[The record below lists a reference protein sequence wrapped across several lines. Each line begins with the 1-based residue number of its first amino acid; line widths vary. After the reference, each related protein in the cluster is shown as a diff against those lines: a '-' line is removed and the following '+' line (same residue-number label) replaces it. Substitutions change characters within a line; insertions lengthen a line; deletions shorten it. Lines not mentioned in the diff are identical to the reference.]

1 MKGQGAVAL
10 LLAAA
15 LLLCGCTSTK
25 STSSG
30 TQVFTLEEMLGRM
43 PPRDSLEARWVFSS
57 LTLMGQDGVGEICNR
72 LGAPGT
78 DRTTQAE
85 NALQGLATYVV
96 SQGSEADRLM
106 FVSALG
112 KALDNPLPS
121 RQASFIIA
129 RLQLAGRSESI
140 ALLSRFLADERLCEP
155 SAQAM
160 VAIREGAGKAF
171 LSALPGAQGHC
182 RITMIKS
189 LGELRSREAVE
200 LLLKDAASDDP
211 RVHTAALSALANIGD
226 PRADGVLTMASMSG
240 PVPQADEATRDVL
253 HFARR
258 LVQAGNT
265 ARAIGICNEV
275 YARRTSPLENHFRAA
290 SLDILVQAK
299 GESAIDD
306 LLGAM
311 ADSSTQLR
319 YAALGLALRIPGEA
333 VTGRWVTLL
342 KTVRP
347 EVRSEIVSMLGTRRD
362 KSAYP
367 AVIEALNDA
376 EGSVRRA
383 AVESAAYLKDR
394 ESVPVLLALLE
405 RSQDPGDVATVR
417 KVLGQL
423 PPAQVTSAAVE
434 SLPRL
439 TPPACVMVMDL
450 LGTYGTAV
458 PAEPIVALAKSR
470 QGPVRLAALKALG
483 PMSRE
488 KDQPELIALLLGAE
502 QEEER
507 SAAQKSL
514 VSLCSRITDPEKRAD
529 NILEAY
535 MNAGPQ
541 GRASLLRVLGRIGGS
556 KALATV
562 AGETQSK
569 DPDIRDAAI
578 RALADWPTID
588 AYDRLLAIA
597 KSKEQLN
604 LRVLALRGCVRVVE
618 SGQMHP
624 AEAVRYHEKTMAA
637 AERVDEKRLVLGALA
652 NLRSREALKVVIPYV
667 GDDSLGLDA
676 AMAAGKI
683 SAGKTEAKDELGP
696 SQVARTFIE
705 SRVPARFRSQV
716 EQSFDAAAGM
726 NTPPDE
732 FKALFNGKNLNG
744 WKGLVENP
752 VARAKMTPEELAA
765 AQARADSVMGAH
777 WSVADGILLFDGN
790 GESICTAKDYD
801 DFEMLVDWKI
811 EKNGDSG
818 IYLRGSPQ
826 VQIWD
831 PAQWPEGSGGLYNN
845 QKDPAKPLRRADKPV
860 GEWNTFRIRM
870 TGERVAV
877 YLNDVLVVDSVL
889 LENYWD
895 RSISIFPTGQIEL
908 QSHNSPLYFRNIFLR
923 EIPRSKPL
931 FSGSLF
937 NGVDLTGWKIV
948 GGKEGTWGVS
958 DGILFTTGDG
968 GGWLST
974 EREYGNF
981 QLDLDFRLPEGGNS
995 GVFLRSPR
1003 QGDPAYTGMEIQI
1016 LDDYAAQYAKL
1027 QPWQYCGSIYGVA
1040 APTVRASKRANEWQ
1054 HYRIV
1059 ARGPRVTVTLNDQ
1072 MIVDADLVAHMD
1084 KESSHPGLKRR
1095 SGFIGLQCHG
1105 LKVEYRNITLTQL
1118 EWNEKNDSP

>member
-15 LLLCGCTSTK
+15 LLLCSCTSTR

-30 TQVFTLEEMLGRM
+30 TQVFTLEELLGKM
-43 PPRDSLEARWVFSS
+43 PPRDSLEARWVYSS
-57 LTLMGQDGVGEICNR
+57 LTLMGQDGVMEICKR

-78 DRTTQAE
+78 VRTTQAE
-85 NALQGLATYVV
+85 NALQGLAAYVV
-96 SQGSEADRLM
+96 SPGSEADRLM

-112 KALDNPLPS
+112 KALDTPLPS
-121 RQASFIIA
+121 WQASFIIA
-129 RLQLAGRSESI
+129 RLQLAGRGESI
-140 ALLSRFLADERLCEP
+140 PLLSRFLADERLCEP

-171 LSALPGAQGHC
+171 LTALPGAQRHC
-182 RITMIKS
+182 RITIIKS

-200 LLLKDAASDDP
+200 LLLKDTASDDP
-211 RVHTAALSALANIGD
+211 RVQTAALSALANIGD

-275 YARRTSPLENHFRAA
+275 YARRTSPVENHFRAA
-290 SLDILVQAK
+290 ALDVLVQAK
-299 GESAIDD
+299 GEGALDD

-311 ADSSTQLR
+311 ADSSKQLR
-319 YAALGLALRIPGEA
+319 HAALGLASRIPGETA
-333 VTGRWVTLL
+333 TGRWVKLL

-362 KSAYP
+362 KSSYP
-367 AVIEALNDA
+367 AVIDALNDA

-383 AVESAAYLKDR
+383 AIESAVRLKDS
-394 ESVPVLLALLE
+394 ESVPVLLSLLE
-405 RSQDPGDVATVR
+405 ESQDPGDIATVR

-423 PPAQVTSAAVE
+423 PPAQVTSAAGE

-450 LGTYGTAV
+450 LGTYGTAA

-483 PMSRE
+483 PIAGE
-488 KDQPELIALLLGAE
+488 KDQAELIALLLGAE
-502 QEEER
+502 KEEEQA
-507 SAAQKSL
+507 AAQRSL
-514 VSLCSRITDPEKRAD
+514 ALLCMRITDAEKRAGK
-529 NILEAY
+529 ILEAY
-535 MNAGPQ
+535 PNAGAQ
-541 GRASLLRVLGRIGGS
+541 GRASLLRVLGRVGGGRE
-556 KALATV
+556 LATV

-569 DPDIRDAAI
+569 DPDIRDAAV

-624 AEAVRYHEKTMAA
+624 AEAVRYHEKTIAA

-652 NLRSREALKVVIPYV
+652 NLRSREALKVVIPYI

-683 SAGKTEAKDELGP
+683 SAGKTEAKDELGS

-705 SRVPARFRSQV
+705 SSLPARFLSQV
-716 EQSFDAAAGM
+716 QRSFDAAAGM
-726 NTPPDE
+726 NDPPDG
-732 FKALFNGKNLNG
+732 FKALFNGKSLHG

-752 VARAKMTPEELAA
+752 IARAKMTPAGLAA
-765 AQARADSVMGAH
+765 AQEKADSVMRAH
-777 WSVADGILLFDGN
+777 WSVADGMLLFDGK
-790 GESICTAKDYD
+790 GESICTAKDYA

-845 QKDPAKPLRRADKPV
+845 QKNPSKPLRRADKPV

-870 TGERVAV
+870 TDERVTV

-895 RSISIFPTGQIEL
+895 RSISIFPAGQIEL
-908 QSHNSPLYFRNIFLR
+908 QSHNSPLHFRNVFLR
-923 EIPRSKPL
+923 ELPRSTPP
-931 FSGSLF
+931 FSGPLF

-948 GGKEGTWGVS
+948 GGKEGTWGVN

-974 EREYGNF
+974 EREYANF

-1003 QGDPAYTGMEIQI
+1003 KDDPAYTGMEIQV
-1016 LDDYAAQYAKL
+1016 LDDYAPQYARL

-1040 APTVRASKRANEWQ
+1040 AATVRAGKRANEWQ

-1059 ARGPRVTVTLNDQ
+1059 ACGPRVTVTLNDQ
-1072 MIVDADLVAHMD
+1072 LVVDADLVAHMD
-1084 KESSHPGLKRR
+1084 KELSHPGLKRR
-1095 SGFIGLQCHG
+1095 SGFIGFQCHG
-1105 LKVEYRNITLTQL
+1105 LKVEYRNIMLTQL